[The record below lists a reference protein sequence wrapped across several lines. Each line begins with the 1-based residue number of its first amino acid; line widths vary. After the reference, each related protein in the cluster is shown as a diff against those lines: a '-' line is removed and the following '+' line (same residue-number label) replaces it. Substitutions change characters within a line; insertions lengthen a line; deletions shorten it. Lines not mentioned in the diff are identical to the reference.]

1 MDVVQAYMKHIQEN
15 AELAVRNLLRD
26 VATQSGSDVLFGVDT
41 LDDGSK
47 INLKIS
53 IDPQEGSAEFDF
65 EDTSPMLVN
74 NLNAPRAITMSAI
87 IYCLRCLVGY
97 DVPLNQ
103 VGVCFCA
110 CHLPEICY
118 SCTVLCSWECVF

>member
-1 MDVVQAYMKHIQEN
+1 MNELVEAYGLDVVQAYMGHIQEN

-26 VATQSGSDVLFGVDT
+26 VAARSGSDTLLGEDC

-47 INLKIS
+47 IKLKIK
-53 IDPQEGSAEFDF
+53 IDPLAGSAEFDF
-65 EDTSPMLVN
+65 EGSSPMLIN
-74 NLNAPRAITMSAI
+74 NLNAPRAITLSAI

-103 VGVCFCA
+103 A
-110 CHLPEICY
+110 
-118 SCTVLCSWECVF
+118 SCSNLYRLL